1 MRVVTEGTRE
11 QGGGI
16 GGMSHLTLLFAL
28 VRVVGWLIVT
38 VYVVSVF
45 IGYWRLLA

>member
-1 MRVVTEGTRE
+1 
-11 QGGGI
+11 
-16 GGMSHLTLLFAL
+16 MSHLTLLFAL